1 MHQAQQLVARLE
13 EVFLSGKWI
22 ANTNYRELLD
32 GVSLEQATTS
42 LPQFNSIA
50 KLTFH
55 INYYLDGLIRAFQTG
70 TLDIKD
76 QYSFDLPP
84 LQTEED
90 WDQLR
95 ATLLNN
101 SKVFSDLVSAM
112 EDSHLDAPFIDAR
125 YGTVLRNIEA
135 VIEHS
140 YYHLGQI
147 RLIKKWIEGQTESS
161 FRSTPTS

>member
-1 MHQAQQLVARLE
+1 MHRAQQLATRLE

-22 ANTNYRELLD
+22 ANTNYRELLAEL
-32 GVSLEQATTS
+32 SLEQATTS

-50 KLTFH
+50 QLTFH
-55 INYYLDGLIRAFQTG
+55 VNYYLDGLLRAFQTG

-84 LQTEED
+84 LPTEIH

-95 ATLLNN
+95 ESLLSNA
-101 SKVFSDLVSAM
+101 KAFADLVSTM
-112 EDSHLDAPFIDAR
+112 EEPYLDAPFIDAR

-147 RLIKKWIEGQTESS
+147 RLIKKWIEGGTKSS
-161 FRSTPTS
+161 L